1 MKEKRVAD
9 IVNFLET
16 LKIDSPKFRELLEK
30 SKPEKIEI
38 INEALTHS
46 SFHKEINHEK
56 LEFFGDAVLRLS
68 ASQFI
73 DNHFQ
78 NMSVGKRSELRAQ
91 IVSDEWLM
99 EFGKK
104 IGLDKV
110 IIVGSKA
117 MGDSYSKNTI
127 IAEITEALIG
137 ALYKCF
143 NSVLEINLWLDQY
156 WIKDSHL
163 ILAEPYRFN
172 AKSKLQEWCQSK
184 FINLPDYK
192 IIEISKVHGDQKR
205 FFCELYI
212 ENKLYATSYGKSHKK
227 AEKDAATK
235 ALEKIFKMNTK
246 QSK

>member
-1 MKEKRVAD
+1 MDDKRVAD
-9 IVNFLET
+9 ILNFLQT
-16 LKIDSPKFRELLEK
+16 LKIDSPRFRELLDK
-30 SKPEKIEI
+30 KKPAKLSI

-73 DNHFQ
+73 DNNFQ

-104 IGLDKV
+104 IGLDRV
-110 IIVGSKA
+110 IIFGPKA

-127 IAEITEALIG
+127 IAEITEAFIG

-143 NSVLEINLWLDQY
+143 NSILEINLWLDQY
-156 WIKDSHL
+156 WIKDSDL
-163 ILAEPYRFN
+163 ILAAPYKFN

-184 FINLPDYK
+184 SIDLPTYK
-192 IIEISKVHGDQKR
+192 ISEISKIHGDQKR
-205 FFCELYI
+205 FLCELYI
-212 ENKLYATSYGKSHKK
+212 EGELYASSYGQSHKK
-227 AEKDAATK
+227 AEKNAATK
-235 ALEKIFKMNTK
+235 TIEKIFDMNI
-246 QSK
+246 